1 MRNSTRRVRF
11 VENAKTFWRYVKI
24 CCILSCARN
33 YRIFNSLMKNIFS
46 NHLIKRSQCQFF
58 FLFSRTYIL
67 RIIFFIIIFLCSDNT
82 NLLAFFPLLVKRIKS
97 WWKILSWI
105 IQEIM
110 KPSRVNEG
118 SLIALSAIS
127 TSKKTFVEGVLQ
139 FFHLQFCVL
148 SD

>member
-11 VENAKTFWRYVKI
+11 VENAQTFWRYVKI
-24 CCILSCARN
+24 WCILSCARN

-46 NHLIKRSQCQFF
+46 NHLIKWSQWNF

-82 NLLAFFPLLVKRIKS
+82 NLLALFPLLVKRIKS
-97 WWKILSWI
+97 WSKILSWI

-110 KPSRVNEG
+110 KPSKVNEG
-118 SLIALSAIS
+118 CLIALSAIS

-139 FFHLQFCVL
+139 FFHLQFCVP